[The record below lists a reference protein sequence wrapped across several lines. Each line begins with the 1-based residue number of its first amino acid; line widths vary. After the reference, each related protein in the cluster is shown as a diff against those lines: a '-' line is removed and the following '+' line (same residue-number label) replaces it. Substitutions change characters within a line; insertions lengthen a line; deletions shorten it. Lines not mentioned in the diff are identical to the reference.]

1 MIEVL
6 PGNIE
11 SAMGVNPKDV
21 IPKSASVKKT
31 DRQKEFVAELE
42 HFLGQV
48 NHDQKTSTKHLSNDR
63 ISNRETHLK
72 SRKSHKSL
80 TDTLFPKILHG
91 QRTVRD
97 LRFLNIMKRLHGNG
111 VKTLDM
117 QMRKKVKVSY
127 MKKRSAFS
135 LRQIE
140 KGKQPYLKLLKHLDN
155 IKAGQPKKQKIMD
168 RRRGDLGLEDKGRRN
183 SRIIKGKKWLIL
195 KRKQGEHHNLDQK
208 SVTRV
213 SADSSKKGGVKDL
226 TLVAT
231 RYESN
236 VPTRVE
242 TGPQIQALHY
252 TNRNSEDMFSEIVKQ
267 FTLIVNKGGGE
278 ARIVLEPQ
286 NLGNIKLNVKLH
298 HSEVNTH
305 IVVDNMTLKDLI
317 QSKLTVLQD
326 SLLSQGFTLGSFS
339 VEVKE
344 QNSSSQ
350 MTADGKNRGVGV
362 KQREESIEAD
372 QQVAHIADLPWL
384 STVVNITV

>member
-6 PGNIE
+6 PGKGANPTGAILKAD
-11 SAMGVNPKDV
+11 SVN
-21 IPKSASVKKT
+21 KT

-42 HFLGQV
+42 HFLSQV
-48 NHDQKTSTKHLSNDR
+48 NHDQKTSTKPLSNDR
-63 ISNRETHLK
+63 ISNRTTNLK
-72 SRKSHKSL
+72 SCKSHKGL
-80 TDTLFPKILHG
+80 AGTLLPKILHG
-91 QRTVRD
+91 QRTVSD
-97 LRFLNIMKRLHGNG
+97 LRYLNIMKRLHGNG

-117 QMRKKVKVSY
+117 QMRKKLKVSY
-127 MKKRSAFS
+127 MKKRSVFS
-135 LRQIE
+135 LQQKE
-140 KGKQPYLKLLKHLDN
+140 KGKKPYLKLLKHLDN
-155 IKAGQPKKQKIMD
+155 IKAGQPEKQKI
-168 RRRGDLGLEDKGRRN
+168 GDLGLEDKGRRN
-183 SRIIKGKKWLIL
+183 NRIIKGKKWLLL
-195 KRKQGEHHNLDQK
+195 KRKQGEFLNLDQN
-208 SVTRV
+208 SVTRI

-226 TLVAT
+226 TLAVT

-242 TGPQIQALHY
+242 TGPQIQTMHY
-252 TNRNSEDMFSEIVKQ
+252 TNRASEDMFSEIVKQ

-286 NLGNIKLNVKLH
+286 TLGNIKLNVKLH

-344 QNSSSQ
+344 QNTSSQ
-350 MTADGKNRGVGV
+350 MSADGKNSGVGV

-372 QQVAHIADLPWL
+372 QQVVHIADLPWI